1 MIKGEINK
9 LEDNIKKK
17 FKLIFNKEF
26 KNFDLKVDL
35 IDLVPNT
42 NMNSI
47 ILDVLM
53 KNDYC
58 GTVLEFNIIFSF
70 VSDNLIKF
78 DIILIYLNINLFSS
92 LIVRK
97 LEIIN
102 NDFLKCNIID
112 YSLISSI
119 EDYNM
124 KLNNRKIN

>member
-26 KNFDLKVDL
+26 RNFDLKVDL
-35 IDLVPNT
+35 IDLIPNIDINKIT
-42 NMNSI
+42 
-47 ILDVLM
+47 LDVFMLD
-53 KNDYC
+53 NYY
-58 GTVLEFNIIFSF
+58 GTALEFNIIFSF
-70 VSDNLIKF
+70 VSDNLVKF
-78 DIILIYLNINLFSS
+78 DIVLIYLNINLFSS

-97 LEIIN
+97 LEMIN

-124 KLNNRKIN
+124 KLNNKKIN

>member
-35 IDLVPNT
+35 IDLIPNIDINKIT
-42 NMNSI
+42 
-47 ILDVLM
+47 LDVFMLD
-53 KNDYC
+53 NYY
-58 GTVLEFNIIFSF
+58 GTALEFNIIFSF
-70 VSDNLIKF
+70 VSDNLVKF
-78 DIILIYLNINLFSS
+78 DIVLIYLNINLFSS

-97 LEIIN
+97 LEMIN

-124 KLNNRKIN
+124 KLNNRKTN

>member
-35 IDLVPNT
+35 INLIPNIDINKIT
-42 NMNSI
+42 
-47 ILDVLM
+47 LDVFMLD
-53 KNDYC
+53 NYY
-58 GTVLEFNIIFSF
+58 GTALEFNIIFSF
-70 VSDNLIKF
+70 VSDNLVKF
-78 DIILIYLNINLFSS
+78 DIVLIYLNINLFSS

-97 LEIIN
+97 LEMIS

-124 KLNNRKIN
+124 KLNNRKTN

>member
-9 LEDNIKKK
+9 LEDIIKKK
-17 FKLIFNKEF
+17 FKMIFDKEF

-42 NMNSI
+42 SINSI

-53 KNDYC
+53 RNNYY

-70 VSDNLIKF
+70 VSDNLIKS
-78 DIILIYLNINLFSS
+78 DVVLIYLNINLFSS

-97 LEIIN
+97 LEIIS
-102 NDFLKCNIID
+102 NDFFKYNIID
-112 YSLISSI
+112 FNLISNL